1 MRIITIEDLKDIYIK
16 FHQRKLPFLLSKL
29 NFNSYKRTQ
38 SAFNEQKIQS
48 SNFWIIPAVKK
59 RWNKLITGSEEVIYE
74 EYLTENY
81 FREKK
86 TLKVLALGTGVCSH
100 ELKLAELNPHW
111 EIHCYDFSDE
121 LLKTAKRTADDKKL
135 NNIFFFAENILTHN
149 FDQNDYDV
157 VFFHASLHHF
167 DKISEFLD
175 KIVIKNLKSEG
186 YLVINEYVG
195 KNRLQYSDLQLEYIN
210 KAIDVIPKKYRKIF
224 KTEIYKNHYSGSGLL
239 RMIIADPSECADSES
254 ILPSIH
260 KKFNVLEE
268 KSFGN
273 NILQSALKDIAHH
286 FVEMDEEKSEIL
298 AKVFHLEDQLLK
310 IHPSDFVF
318 GVYRLKNK

>member
-86 TLKVLALGTGVCSH
+86 MLKVLALGTGVCSH

-135 NNIFFFAENILTHN
+135 NNIFFFAENILTNN
-149 FDQNDYDV
+149 FDQNDYDL